1 MDLHASTSRGVG
13 DGYMDVS
20 PAVGGGETTLQ
31 TKRFSQ
37 AWFRE
42 GGWAFFFI
50 FARQVASTNLS
61 LVRLVCARYHI
72 CFYLSFLIIFFFFS
86 YFNFL
91 FFPFLFLFY

>member
-61 LVRLVCARYHI
+61 LVRTSRVRSVSYL
-72 CFYLSFLIIFFFFS
+72 FLSF
-86 YFNFL
+86 FL
-91 FFPFLFLFY
+91 NNFLFLFLF

>member
-50 FARQVASTNLS
+50 FARQVASTTLS
-61 LVRLVCARYHI
+61 LVRTSRVRSVSYL
-72 CFYLSFLIIFFFFS
+72 FLSF
-86 YFNFL
+86 FL
-91 FFPFLFLFY
+91 NNFLFLFLF